1 MGRVSSAHVLLVED
15 DVDFRW
21 LLGTL
26 LDAEPGVCVTGE
38 AGDGEAAVA
47 LVLQDT
53 PSIVLMD
60 LMMPHMD
67 GLEATRRIKRAAPAT
82 KVVILS
88 ALPDEPYRRL
98 AHDSGAD
105 VFLNKRDTV
114 TALLPAIRGL
124 TEGSDVPHSIS

>member
-1 MGRVSSAHVLLVED
+1 MTPVHVLVVED
-15 DVDFRW
+15 DADFRW
-21 LLGTL
+21 LLTAL
-26 LDAEPGVCVTGE
+26 LHTDPWVCVAGE

-47 LVLQDT
+47 LVLQDA

-60 LMMPHMD
+60 LMMPRVD
-67 GLEATRRIKRAAPAT
+67 GLEATRRIKQAAPST

-114 TALLPAIRGL
+114 TALLPAIREL
-124 TEGSDVPHSIS
+124 TETPEETA